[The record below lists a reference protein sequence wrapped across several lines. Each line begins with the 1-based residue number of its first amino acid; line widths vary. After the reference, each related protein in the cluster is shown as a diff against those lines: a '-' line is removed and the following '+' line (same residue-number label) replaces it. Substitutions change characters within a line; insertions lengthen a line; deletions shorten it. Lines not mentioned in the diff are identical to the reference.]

1 MARVVELEVIKGLP
15 VSPVRP
21 VAVDK
26 PPPPAPAD
34 AKPAVVVNRG
44 LPGPG
49 VLPAP
54 ALAILCPGA
63 LSFKAIVAAA
73 VSAAQCA

>member
-21 VAVDK
+21 ISVDK
-26 PPPPAPAD
+26 PPPPAPVAD

-49 VLPAP
+49 MKRPPFRA
-54 ALAILCPGA
+54 
-63 LSFKAIVAAA
+63 
-73 VSAAQCA
+73 CARARPVPS